1 MAASI
6 TYNGQTYDLATPTG
20 MSSYKAAID
29 AAVKAQPANQQVI
42 TGNYTPPAPTA
53 TAPLGSSAYTQQLLT
68 AGNTLGTAS
77 SVKTGIPYTPITYN
91 VPPTETPKV
100 ELPADTATNT
110 NDAYFTSL
118 ATEAANAR
126 KALEDTYKKQIADI
140 QTKQAEAQK
149 KIDAFTAKQESIV
162 GPGGSVDQLTQP
174 FRQQLETSERERLKV
189 EENYFANQKLTNELD
204 SLLTEGN
211 TLIQQVKGVTGLAGI
226 RNPRINQAIDT
237 VNARVGVIS
246 AVMSARS
253 GQIAEAYRLIDRSMG
268 AITAD
273 RQDRLNYYE
282 SLFNFYGGLSD
293 KEGQKLVALNND
305 EKDYLSAQIGLL
317 QNDLAQAQK
326 NADYIKGLMVNP
338 ESAGFMASAGVTLND
353 TPAEVNAKLAAETT
367 RREIDSFKNERV
379 AEGYEYVPFPT
390 AGQDVV
396 QFAVG
401 GQTLS
406 FIEPPLKTTAGTYTE
421 RLNEAV
427 NEAIALAG
435 EELEGSVGEDGYV
448 DPGVYMKLR
457 TDFSALTG
465 GKASIFDATFASR
478 LSPQERARLG
488 LGKAVGQE
496 AVPENEEIPS
506 WLNG

>member
-1 MAASI
+1 MAAI
-6 TYNGQTYDLATPTG
+6 LTYQGKTYDLATTSGMDAYKTAVGITSSTPTTVAG
-20 MSSYKAAID
+20 
-29 AAVKAQPANQQVI
+29 V
-42 TGNYTPPAPTA
+42 
-53 TAPLGSSAYTQQLLT
+53 TAPLGTTERTQQLLN

-77 SVKTGIPYTPITYN
+77 SQVTGIPYTPVTYTPPVATS
-91 VPPTETPKV
+91 VPPPVKNI
-100 ELPADTATNT
+100 ELPPTTATDT
-110 NDAYFTSL
+110 NDAYITSL
-118 ATEAANAR
+118 ITEAANAR
-126 KALEDTYKKQIADI
+126 KALEDTYKKQIEDLNTKQTAA
-140 QTKQAEAQK
+140 QTK
-149 KIDAFTAKQESIV
+149 IDEFTAKQESIV

-293 KEGQKLVALNND
+293 KEGQGLVALNND
-305 EKDYLSAQIGLL
+305 EKDYLSAQIDLL
-317 QNDLAQAQK
+317 KNDLAQAQK

-338 ESAGFMASAGVTLND
+338 ETAAFMASAGVTLND
-353 TPAEVNAKLAAETT
+353 TPAQINAKLAVQSK
-367 RREIDSFKNERV
+367 REELENFKNERV

-390 AGQDVV
+390 AGQDLAT
-396 QFAVG
+396 FNVG

-406 FIEPPLKTTAGTYTE
+406 FKKPVATSEGGFTLGDTRYDAQGNVLATNPDGTKGTVEE
-421 RLNEAV
+421 RQA
-427 NEAIALAG
+427 AALADYAG
-435 EELEGSVGEDGYV
+435 AFVKG
-448 DPGVYMKLR
+448 
-457 TDFSALTG
+457 
-465 GKASIFDATFASR
+465 
-478 LSPQERARLG
+478 
-488 LGKAVGQE
+488 
-496 AVPENEEIPS
+496 
-506 WLNG
+506 